1 MDQFKADRTFTLILR
16 LHHNVIKTAIRRIS
30 LAYSR
35 ISLADVAAKLNLES
49 PKDAE
54 YIIAKV
60 IINADTAP
68 FRVASSRRV
77 SAKRMMHLSSKRDK
91 FAIYVQCLPNENPAS
106 LFVFRNK
113 L

>member
-1 MDQFKADRTFTLILR
+1 ML
-16 LHHNVIKTAIRRIS
+16 AIVY
-30 LAYSR
+30 YSR
-35 ISLADVAAKLNLES
+35 ISLADIVAAKLNP

-91 FAIYVQCLPNENPAS
+91 FAIYVQCLPNENLAS

>member
-30 LAYSR
+30 LEYSR

-60 IINADTAP
+60 IINADTASRR
-68 FRVASSRRV
+68 FASRRV
-77 SAKRMMHLSSKRDK
+77 
-91 FAIYVQCLPNENPAS
+91 V
-106 LFVFRNK
+106 
-113 L
+113 

>member
-60 IINADTAP
+60 ILMPHYYPRNDTLGSE
-68 FRVASSRRV
+68 VCW
-77 SAKRMMHLSSKRDK
+77 L
-91 FAIYVQCLPNENPAS
+91 
-106 LFVFRNK
+106 
-113 L
+113 